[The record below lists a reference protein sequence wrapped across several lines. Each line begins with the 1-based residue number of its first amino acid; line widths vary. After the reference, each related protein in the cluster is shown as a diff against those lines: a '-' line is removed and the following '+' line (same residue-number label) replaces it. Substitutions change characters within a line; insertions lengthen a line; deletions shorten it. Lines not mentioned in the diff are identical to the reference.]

1 MAKSLYTIQM
11 DFKKAN
17 ECAAKLEEAAK
28 KLKQCAQENFQNETK
43 KLELYWK
50 GENSTLY
57 IGKCADIRHNMEN
70 TAKKTNA
77 NCQHSADGSKKYIRC
92 RYACEEYCFDERKIN

>member
-43 KLELYWK
+43 NWNCIGKEKIL
-50 GENSTLY
+50 LY
-57 IGKCADIRHNMEN
+57 ISEN
-70 TAKKTNA
+70 VL
-77 NCQHSADGSKKYIRC
+77 I
-92 RYACEEYCFDERKIN
+92 

>member
-11 DFKKAN
+11 NFKKAN

-70 TAKKTNA
+70 TAKKLMQTA
-77 NCQHSADGSKKYIRC
+77 NTVRTVARNTYDADIRA
-92 RYACEEYCFDERKIN
+92 RNIALTKGK